1 MTESVRRVCLY
12 LIWAVLFFGYACSQ
26 LSVWTGS
33 ADSWNERIGGPNIGF
48 GWLVFALSVAGLVFK
63 GTGSDDR

>member
-12 LIWAVLFFGYACSQ
+12 LIWAVLFFGYAGSQ

-33 ADSWNERIGGPNIGF
+33 ADLWNERIAGPNIWF
-48 GWLVFALSVAGLVFK
+48 GWLVFLLSILAAAFK
-63 GTGSDDR
+63 GNGSDDR